1 MISDKIEAIK
11 AAVNEQLAK
20 ANIFRTYRI
29 SASSSWV
36 KKGN

>member
-20 ANIFRTYRI
+20 SEHLQDVQI

-36 KKGN
+36 KKGT